1 MNATKIKLSATELDL
16 VTNAAVLLTK
26 NTITNKVITAFGAL
40 ANDMQIAIMASH
52 LPENVLASTPKIAR
66 GENYL
71 GLPWVML
78 DYPRVF
84 AKQDVFA
91 IRTFFWWGNCL
102 SVTLQLSG
110 IYQQQFQA
118 QIFALLST
126 NDNDWLLCCNIEDAW
141 QHHFEAN
148 NYKPFSQFSKQEFA
162 KLPFIKLAKKIPL
175 QEWDNIETFIKST
188 FDALLQLLAT

>member
-16 VTNAAVLLTK
+16 VTNAAMLLTK
-26 NTITNKVITAFGAL
+26 NTIISKVITAFGAL
-40 ANDMQIAIMASH
+40 ANDMQIAVTASH
-52 LPENVLASTPKIAR
+52 LPQTIQTSTPKIAR

-91 IRTFFWWGNCL
+91 VRTFFWWGNCV

-110 IYQQQFQA
+110 IYQQQFQT
-118 QIFALLST
+118 QLLQQLST
-126 NDNDWLLCCNIEDAW
+126 NDNEWLLCCNTQDAW
-141 QHHFEAN
+141 QHHFEAS
-148 NYKPFSQFSKQEFA
+148 NYKPFSDFNEQELA

-175 QEWDNIETFIKST
+175 QEWDNMNDFVTLTFKS
-188 FDALLQLLAT
+188 LLQLLAT

>member
-16 VTNAAVLLTK
+16 VTNADVLLTK
-26 NTITNKVITAFGAL
+26 NKIIGKVITAFGAL
-40 ANDMQIAIMASH
+40 ASDMQIAVTASH
-52 LPENVLASTPKIAR
+52 LPQTVLSSTPKIAR

-91 IRTFFWWGNCL
+91 IRTFFWWGNCV

-110 IYQQQFQA
+110 MYQQQFQTR
-118 QIFALLST
+118 LLGQLT
-126 NDNDWLLCCNIEDAW
+126 VNDNEWLLCCNTQDAW
-141 QHHFEAN
+141 QHHFEAS
-148 NYKPFSQFSKQEFA
+148 NYKPFSQFSEQELSQ
-162 KLPFIKLAKKIPL
+162 LPFIKLAKKIPL
-175 QEWDNIETFIKST
+175 QEWDNINDFVTLTFKS
-188 FDALLQLLAT
+188 LLQLLAT

>member
-26 NTITNKVITAFGAL
+26 NTIMNKVITGFGAL
-40 ANDMQIAIMASH
+40 ANDMQIAVMASH

-84 AKQDVFA
+84 VKQDVFA
-91 IRTFFWWGNCL
+91 VRTFFWWGNYI
-102 SVTLQLSG
+102 SVNLQLSG
-110 IYQQQFQA
+110 RYQQQFQA
-118 QIFALLST
+118 KLLDQLSVD
-126 NDNDWLLCCNIEDAW
+126 DNDWLLCCNTQDAW
-141 QHHFEAN
+141 QHHFEAT
-148 NYKPFSQFSKQEFA
+148 NYKPFSQFSKQELA

>member
-26 NTITNKVITAFGAL
+26 NTIMNKVITGFGAL
-40 ANDMQIAIMASH
+40 ANDMQIAVMASH
-52 LPENVLASTPKIAR
+52 LPDNVLASTPKIAR

-71 GLPWVML
+71 GLPWVIL

-84 AKQDVFA
+84 AKQDIFA
-91 IRTFFWWGNCL
+91 IRTFFWWGNCM
-102 SVTLQLSG
+102 SITLQLSG

-118 QIFALLST
+118 QILAQLST
-126 NDNDWLLCCNIEDAW
+126 NVNDWLLCCNTEDAW

>member
-26 NTITNKVITAFGAL
+26 NTIIGKVITTFGAFASDVQL
-40 ANDMQIAIMASH
+40 AVKASH
-52 LPENVLASTPKIAR
+52 LPQAVVASTPKIAR

-91 IRTFFWWGNCL
+91 IRTFFWWGNCV

-110 IYQQQFQA
+110 NYQQQFQT
-118 QIFALLST
+118 QLLEQLT
-126 NDNDWLLCCNIEDAW
+126 VNDNQWLLCCNTEAW
-141 QHHFEAN
+141 QHHFKAN
-148 NYKPFSQFSKQEFA
+148 NYKPFSQFSEQELSQ
-162 KLPFIKLAKKIPL
+162 LPFIKLAKKIPL
-175 QEWDNIETFIKST
+175 QEWDNIDTFLIKSYE
-188 FDALLQLLAT
+188 AVLQLLAT

>member
-26 NTITNKVITAFGAL
+26 NTIIGKVITAFGAL
-40 ANDMQIAIMASH
+40 ADDMQIAVIASN
-52 LPENVLASTPKIAR
+52 LPQTVLSSTPKIAR

-84 AKQDVFA
+84 AKQDIFA
-91 IRTFFWWGNCL
+91 IRTFFWWGNCI
-102 SVTLQLSG
+102 SITLQLSG
-110 IYQQQFQA
+110 SYQFLYQQK
-118 QIFALLST
+118 LLNQLT
-126 NDNDWLLCCNIEDAW
+126 ANDNQWLLCCNTETW

-148 NYKPFSQFSKQEFA
+148 NYKAFSQFTEQELTD
-162 KLPFIKLAKKIPL
+162 LPFIKLAKKIPL
-175 QEWDNIETFIKST
+175 QEWDSM
-188 FDALLQLLAT
+188 DAFVKNSFGEILQLLAT

>member
-16 VTNAAVLLTK
+16 VTNADVLLTK
-26 NTITNKVITAFGAL
+26 NTIIGKVVTAFGAL
-40 ANDMQIAIMASH
+40 ASDMLLAVTSSN
-52 LPENVLASTPKIAR
+52 LPQTVQASTPKIAR

-91 IRTFFWWGNCL
+91 IRTFFWWGNCI

-110 IYQQQFQA
+110 FYQQQFQA
-118 QIFALLST
+118 QLLKQLT
-126 NDNDWLLCCNIEDAW
+126 VCDNEWLLCCNTQDTW
-141 QHHFEAN
+141 QHHFEAS
-148 NYKPFSQFSKQEFA
+148 NYKAFSQFTIQELSE
-162 KLPFIKLAKKIPL
+162 LPFIKLAKKIPL
-175 QEWDNIETFIKST
+175 QEWDNIDAFVKKS
-188 FDALLQLLAT
+188 FEEILQLLAT

>member
-26 NTITNKVITAFGAL
+26 NTIIGKVITVFGAL
-40 ANDMQIAIMASH
+40 ASDMQIAVNASD
-52 LPENVLASTPKIAR
+52 LPQTVLSSTPKIAR
-66 GENYL
+66 GENYF

-91 IRTFFWWGNCL
+91 IRTFFWWGNYI

-110 IYQQQFQA
+110 IYQQQYQQ
-118 QIFALLST
+118 QIIKQLTA
-126 NDNDWLLCCNIEDAW
+126 NDNQWLLCCNTEAW

-148 NYKPFSQFSKQEFA
+148 NYKPFNQFSEQELTQ
-162 KLPFIKLAKKIPL
+162 LPFIKLAKKIPL
-175 QEWDNIETFIKST
+175 QEWDNM
-188 FDALLQLLAT
+188 DAFVKNSFEEILQLLAT

>member
-26 NTITNKVITAFGAL
+26 NTIIGKVITAFGAL
-40 ANDMQIAIMASH
+40 ASGMQIAINASH
-52 LPENVLASTPKIAR
+52 LPQTVLSFTPKIAR

-84 AKQDVFA
+84 TKQDVFA
-91 IRTFFWWGNCL
+91 IRTFFWWGNCV

-118 QIFALLST
+118 QLLEKIST
-126 NDNDWLLCCNIEDAW
+126 NDNEWLLCCNTQDAW

-148 NYKPFSQFSKQEFA
+148 N
-162 KLPFIKLAKKIPL
+162 
-175 QEWDNIETFIKST
+175 
-188 FDALLQLLAT
+188 